1 MSRETYS
8 RLEARGFWALA
19 FLGAAVALAGFL
31 AAHAMETSGHVITGM
46 NNQVVWGLPHVFAIF
61 MIVAASG
68 VLNVA
73 SIGSVFGHAAYKARA
88 PLSGL
93 LCLALLSGGLFVL
106 MLDLGRPERVV
117 VAATHYNFRSVF
129 AWNVFLYS
137 GMFTIVAVYLWTL
150 MERRMAPWSK
160 PAGLAAFV
168 WRIILTSGTGSI
180 FAFLVARQ
188 AYGTALLIPM
198 FLAMSFAWGLAAF
211 LVVQSTMYA
220 WNGLAL
226 PTDIQRRMRNLLA
239 LFVVTV
245 LFLVAVL
252 HLVNGYFAKNLAFER
267 FILADGGVYPVL
279 FWGAYV
285 VAGSLVPLALIWRP
299 GSTARDLVV
308 LRGHVDQRRPAA
320 PQSHRLVPVE
330 IETLHDRPDRGIH
343 PRHVAPAG
351 ENSDSL
357 LRHGLLVLRERVR
370 GRTQAALPE
379 DVQDQVRRTA
389 VSVVE
394 LEKLFAVDRSSAG
407 RKGVLQPG
415 HAGIEGLRECRF
427 LGPQRLLDQRAL
439 RGQLG
444 IGIAHHLDQR
454 LQHAP
459 ELAIGLQRA
468 QLPEITDGPTDD
480 AAKHVAAPFV
490 GRHHA
495 IDDQER
501 AGPDMVADDAQ
512 RLVVQVGGA
521 GHVRQLGSS
530 WGSAVAGPATIIPT
544 APPVTG
550 FGASTRRAP
559 RSWRQA
565 CRGRR

>member
-46 NNQVVWGLPHVFAIF
+46 NNQVVWGVPHVFAIF

-226 PTDIQRRMRNLLA
+226 PADIQRRMRNLLA

-245 LFLVAVL
+245 LFLVAAL

-308 LRGHVDQRRPAA
+308 AALLVIAGAFALLYVFIVGGQAWPLDIFPGYTTSSTFGDGAIASYAPSVPEVLLGVGGLAVAFLITVVGVRALRFLPQDDLPAA
-320 PQSHRLVPVE
+320 PSA
-330 IETLHDRPDRGIH
+330 
-343 PRHVAPAG
+343 APAG
-351 ENSDSL
+351 
-357 LRHGLLVLRERVR
+357 
-370 GRTQAALPE
+370 P
-379 DVQDQVRRTA
+379 
-389 VSVVE
+389 
-394 LEKLFAVDRSSAG
+394 
-407 RKGVLQPG
+407 
-415 HAGIEGLRECRF
+415 
-427 LGPQRLLDQRAL
+427 
-439 RGQLG
+439 
-444 IGIAHHLDQR
+444 
-454 LQHAP
+454 
-459 ELAIGLQRA
+459 
-468 QLPEITDGPTDD
+468 
-480 AAKHVAAPFV
+480 
-490 GRHHA
+490 
-495 IDDQER
+495 
-501 AGPDMVADDAQ
+501 
-512 RLVVQVGGA
+512 
-521 GHVRQLGSS
+521 
-530 WGSAVAGPATIIPT
+530 
-544 APPVTG
+544 
-550 FGASTRRAP
+550 
-559 RSWRQA
+559 
-565 CRGRR
+565 